1 MHLDELL
8 QNSRNPHTCFMSPS
22 RLETT
27 ASQNYFVFLGKLSQS
42 PKGVKML
49 ERQEILRRL
58 MDLVREMGN
67 DYYVKLIVSSL
78 YYGEEYCRR
87 ILGAALMSP
96 VESARMY
103 STQFLR
109 VLVRAKLS
117 DFSKW
122 GIELLV
128 NQLSDKS
135 RAISLAAMDIL
146 EEAIHDKVNPKLHIG
161 QTNVN

>member
-1 MHLDELL
+1 
-8 QNSRNPHTCFMSPS
+8 
-22 RLETT
+22 
-27 ASQNYFVFLGKLSQS
+27 
-42 PKGVKML
+42 ML

-78 YYGEEYCRR
+78 CYGGEHRGR
-87 ILGAALMSP
+87 ILGAVLMYP
-96 VESARMY
+96 LESTRMY
-103 STQFLR
+103 STQFL
-109 VLVRAKLS
+109 RAKLS

-128 NQLSDKS
+128 NQLRDKS

-146 EEAIHDKVNPKLHIG
+146 EEAIHDKVNPNLHIDL
-161 QTNVN
+161 TNIN